1 MSDFIKAANPTAP
14 ITTEAEAEAAAR
26 SSAISIFIGVIVGIV
41 SVIWMITNPQDVSA
55 ALIESGIDA
64 EKAASDAASMA
75 QLTLWSTAGLA
86 LIQLIFGFVQWKSPK
101 KFIAILFIVL
111 VILGILLT
119 VSAPLMAGMP
129 GGVAVPLWQTALSL
143 VILAI
148 QLILHFAGLRG
159 MNKLDALQMN
169 AAR

>member
-1 MSDFIKAANPTAP
+1 MSDMIKAMNPTAP

-26 SSAISIFIGVIVGIV
+26 SSAISIFIGVIVGII
-41 SVIWMITNPQDVSA
+41 SVIWLITNPQDLSSA
-55 ALIESGIDA
+55 IAETGVDA
-64 EKAASDAASMA
+64 ETAAVNAAGMA
-75 QLTLWSTAGLA
+75 QMTLWSTGILA
-86 LIQLIFGFVQWKSPK
+86 VIQLVFGLVQWKSPK

-119 VSAPLMAGMP
+119 VAAPLMAGMP
-129 GGVAVPLWQTALSL
+129 GGVAVPLWQTVLSL